1 MIFPSEL
8 ICESNRILLKIK
20 PARRDRLARS
30 AAAKTQE
37 QQTQGPIPKGLRHKA
52 QDCEERATLGI
63 RSEFHHCIKTYP
75 PIS

>member
-1 MIFPSEL
+1 
-8 ICESNRILLKIK
+8 
-20 PARRDRLARS
+20 
-30 AAAKTQE
+30 
-37 QQTQGPIPKGLRHKA
+37 LRHKA